1 METNGFFSYCSFS
14 PHPHFHKAEQRKAA
28 EKAEKVAEK
37 AEKAAQ
43 KAEKADNADKEKD
56 RKRRGKRKAPADT
69 SAENHVE
76 PKDKKAAKAKKT
88 DTEVV
93 EPTGGSKGGK
103 DVDKTPHEKPVE
115 NGVPLTYG
123 RLQEMNMNLFKVEL
137 HGRKSFTVKA
147 PGGCGASSIG
157 CILTGHGSFYVYKAI
172 TSTEMAK
179 LPDLGQVKAGSLC
192 DLVCMNYPSLSF
204 IV

>member
-69 SAENHVE
+69 F
-76 PKDKKAAKAKKT
+76 
-88 DTEVV
+88 
-93 EPTGGSKGGK
+93 
-103 DVDKTPHEKPVE
+103 
-115 NGVPLTYG
+115 
-123 RLQEMNMNLFKVEL
+123 R
-137 HGRKSFTVKA
+137 
-147 PGGCGASSIG
+147 
-157 CILTGHGSFYVYKAI
+157 
-172 TSTEMAK
+172 
-179 LPDLGQVKAGSLC
+179 
-192 DLVCMNYPSLSF
+192 
-204 IV
+204 